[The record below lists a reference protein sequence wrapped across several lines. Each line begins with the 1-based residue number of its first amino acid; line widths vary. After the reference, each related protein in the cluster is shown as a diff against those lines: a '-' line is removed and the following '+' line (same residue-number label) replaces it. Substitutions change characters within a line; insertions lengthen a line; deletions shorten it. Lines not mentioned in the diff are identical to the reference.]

1 MSRAPVRIQPL
12 QQAGHLALVDQPHLG
27 ADAIVDF
34 VAEHLGTDALGDRY
48 MGFPE
53 IL

>member
-1 MSRAPVRIQPL
+1 
-12 QQAGHLALVDQPHLG
+12 VDQPHLG
-27 ADAIVDF
+27 ADAIIDF
-34 VAEHLGTDALGDRY
+34 VTEHLGTDVLADRY